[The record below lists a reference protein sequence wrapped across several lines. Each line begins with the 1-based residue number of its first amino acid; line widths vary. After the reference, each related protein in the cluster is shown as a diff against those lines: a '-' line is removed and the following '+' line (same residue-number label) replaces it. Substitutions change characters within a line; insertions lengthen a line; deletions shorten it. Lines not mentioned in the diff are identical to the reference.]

1 MNARRILIIAMGLVL
16 VMALAACG
24 KSADNGGSA
33 AEGAAVQADA
43 EKSADASGAQSGSE
57 EAGADDTTGGEE
69 AAAAQTSDS
78 KTDIAAGIPPW
89 EGRDNEEISLT
100 AGFAKGMT
108 GIANQ
113 FAVSKGWYEDAGIKL
128 DFVDTINPVAAFG
141 AGEVDIA
148 DGDPGTY
155 IPAIVNGVKIK
166 VVSNMWRSRG
176 AYWII
181 AKPEIKSF
189 ADLKGKSVGSAMPVG
204 GMPLT
209 LMKVLSENGLDPKK
223 DVTLVPN
230 GVYQAAYAT
239 LESGEVDATI
249 IHQPFAT
256 LAEKEGKGT
265 VLAKTWEFMPDYQ
278 TGVLVASEKLIDE
291 QPEAVQRVLE
301 VYFYANEYAKTH
313 MDEFIPWAAEYLG
326 LDEATAREAIES
338 EIVLWE
344 NDPIVDPSRL
354 QVTEDLLHEYGM
366 QRDEISVDGT
376 VDNTFAEAVAKELKL
391 GKYKA
396 E

>member
-1 MNARRILIIAMGLVL
+1 MYSNQWLSKTISGVISISLVL
-16 VMALAACG
+16 TLAACG
-24 KSADNGGSA
+24 SSAKDAPASSNSTGSA
-33 AEGAAVQADA
+33 ET
-43 EKSADASGAQSGSE
+43 GSS
-57 EAGADDTTGGEE
+57 TE
-69 AAAAQTSDS
+69 AASSTLDN
-78 KTDIAAGIPPW
+78 TTVDIASGIPPW
-89 EGRDNEEISLT
+89 KGRDNKEVTLT
-100 AGFAKGMT
+100 AGFSKGMT

-113 FAVSKGWYEDAGIKL
+113 FAIDKGWYEEAGIKL

-181 AKPEIKSF
+181 AKPEIKTF
-189 ADLKGKSVGSAMPVG
+189 ADLKGKKIGSAQPIG

-209 LMKVLSENGLDPKK
+209 LMEVLTQNGIDPKR
-223 DVTLVPN
+223 DVELVPN
-230 GVYQAAYAT
+230 GVYQSAYAT
-239 LESGEVDATI
+239 FESGEVDATI

-256 LAEKEGKGT
+256 IAEQAGKGN
-265 VLAKTWEFMPDYQ
+265 VLAKTWEFMPKYQ
-278 TGVLVASEKLIDE
+278 TGVLVASEKLINE
-291 QPEAVQRVLE
+291 QPEVVERVLE

-313 MDEFIPWAAEYLG
+313 LDEFLPWAAKYLN
-326 LDEATAREAIES
+326 LDEKTARTAIES

-344 NDPIVDPSRL
+344 NDPIVDKDRL
-354 QVTEDLLHEYGM
+354 QVTEDLLNEYGM
-366 QRDEISVDGT
+366 QRDKISVDGT
-376 VDNTFAEAVAKELKL
+376 FDNTFAENVAKRLKL

-396 E
+396 DK